1 MVTPDTG
8 KHSAAVAA
16 APASQRPPADREDP
30 NAWPPQHGTVP
41 STGPLPVLPLAAPPD
56 APLPLD
62 QSGPEAPMV
71 YRIPTDKKI
80 VFLTMDDGT
89 TQTPVATQLYKQTR
103 LPVTIFLIS
112 HTGAHNPRYFKQL
125 TKFGGVIQDHTLTH
139 PKLNNRP
146 AAFQHNQLCRSA
158 NQLKDLFG
166 TRPTLFRPP
175 YGLYDHNTLKIA
187 HQCGYHAVVMW
198 EASMIGGH
206 MYISNHGTG
215 PKNTLLPGMIIL
227 MHFTPRFNDDYRNM
241 LATIKAK
248 GYSVGRLSDYLK

>member
-1 MVTPDTG
+1 MIGTTLAAVAAVGAVVFLVAPDNGTPNP
-8 KHSAAVAA
+8 AVAA
-16 APASQRPPADREDP
+16 APAGHQRPPADREDP

-41 STGPLPVLPLAAPPD
+41 NSGPLPVLPLADPPA
-56 APLPLD
+56 APLALD
-62 QSGPEAPMV
+62 ESGPEAPMI

-89 TQTPVATQLYKQTR
+89 TQTPVATKLYQETR

-112 HTGAHNPRYFKQL
+112 HTGARNPKYFKKL
-125 TKFGGVIQDHTLTH
+125 TTLGGVIQDHTLTH
-139 PKLNNRP
+139 PKLNGRP

-175 YGLYDHNTLKIA
+175 YGLYDHTTLKIA

-215 PKNTLLPGMIIL
+215 PKNALVP
-227 MHFTPRFNDDYRNM
+227 
-241 LATIKAK
+241 
-248 GYSVGRLSDYLK
+248 